1 MIFEMFKL
9 EKDTAAE
16 GAFSTCIMIV
26 FMTSLLFDH
35 SETKDNASCQFT
47 KGEGENLP
55 SGKCS
60 TVSTETQDL
69 PNLSLLKVN
78 FVKP

>member
-1 MIFEMFKL
+1 MRRLNWRKILQQKEVS
-9 EKDTAAE
+9 EP
-16 GAFSTCIMIV
+16 AFIV
-26 FMTSLLFDH
+26 FMTPLLFDH